1 MMMFISSATSRTFPM
16 MSIGPQVRSRQS
28 GYYLRVGRSIADN
41 MAAESLGF
49 TLVDALKEAFSPE
62 RDAPVKGDEL
72 TEVSSWVKLKTREDD
87 TPVKDPV
94 NRSLDVFLSSDG
106 KAETAEPMMPAPHR
120 IPAPQGFKGNPML
133 LTCMIMIMVCIG
145 AFATGNIYKIIPASP
160 PLAASPLMGGSS
172 RPGSRMPL
180 DVDRVKAAAGS
191 LLQRPAFFPPASQ
204 SSMDD
209 SSVELSIAENIAYTA
224 SAAVTSTLGY
234 GIYWFFTQG

>member
-1 MMMFISSATSRTFPM
+1 
-16 MSIGPQVRSRQS
+16 
-28 GYYLRVGRSIADN
+28 
-41 MAAESLGF
+41 
-49 TLVDALKEAFSPE
+49 
-62 RDAPVKGDEL
+62 
-72 TEVSSWVKLKTREDD
+72 
-87 TPVKDPV
+87 
-94 NRSLDVFLSSDG
+94 
-106 KAETAEPMMPAPHR
+106 
-120 IPAPQGFKGNPML
+120 ML

-191 LLQRPAFFPPASQ
+191 LLQRHAFFPPASQ

>member
-1 MMMFISSATSRTFPM
+1 MIPT
-16 MSIGPQVRSRQS
+16 IGPQVRSRQS

-72 TEVSSWVKLKTREDD
+72 TEVSSWVKLKTHEDD
-87 TPVKDPV
+87 TQVKDPV

-106 KAETAEPMMPAPHR
+106 KAETAEPLMPAPHR
-120 IPAPQGFKGNPML
+120 IPATQGFKGTLML

-145 AFATGNIYKIIPASP
+145 AFATGNIYKIILASP
-160 PLAASPLMGGSS
+160 PLAASPLMGGPS

-204 SSMDD
+204 SSIDD
-209 SSVELSIAENIAYTA
+209 TSIELSIAENIAYTA

-234 GIYWFFTQG
+234 SIYWFFTQG